1 MGSAPFIEPT
11 NKIVV
16 AGSNVD
22 RRGYTT
28 SGTVTNLI
36 PGRLVKKGASDSLI
50 IIGDVDGPNIGW
62 LGYED
67 AFGPDK
73 PVNITT
79 AYATAKNCDVLSG
92 PGTILVANSETAAV
106 TKGDLLCAGS
116 DGKVRKLYPGAI
128 KTMVIPFTNSEA
140 AEADTGYEL
149 PAGAVLIGMPFVEV
163 VTNVADA
170 TIDVG
175 ILSTEASGDADGFLD
190 GVSCATAGKIQA
202 ITYDASAVTNIT
214 LGALLSSDLVE
225 DVAAGYG
232 AILKQWVGDGTATTV
247 SYTTNDKAIVGN
259 IHIMYCEPG
268 VNDMPVG
275 IAEETIAAAGNLIIR
290 SLI

>member
-1 MGSAPFIEPT
+1 MGDAPFIEPV

-36 PGRLVKKGASDSLI
+36 PGRLVKKGATDSQI
-50 IIGDVDGPNIGW
+50 IVGDIDGPNIGW
-62 LGYED
+62 IGYED
-67 AFGPDK
+67 AFGPDR
-73 PVNITT
+73 PANITT
-79 AYATAKNCDVLSG
+79 AYATAKNCDVISG

-128 KTMVIPFTNSEA
+128 KTMVIPFTKST
-140 AEADTGYEL
+140 AEVETDYDL
-149 PAGAVLIGMPFVEV
+149 PAGAVIIGMPFIEV
-163 VTNVADA
+163 TTAVASG

-175 ILSTEASGDADGFLD
+175 IESSEANGDADGFLD
-190 GVSCATAGKIQA
+190 AVSCAAEGKIQA
-202 ITYDASAVTNIT
+202 ITWDASADADNT
-214 LGALLSSDLVE
+214 LGLLISNAQE
-225 DVAAGYG
+225 GTTNNYAR
-232 AILKQWVGDGTATTV
+232 IPKQWVGDGVATSV
-247 SYTTNDKAIVGN
+247 SYTTSDHDIAGN
-259 IHIMYCEPG
+259 IHIMYAEPG